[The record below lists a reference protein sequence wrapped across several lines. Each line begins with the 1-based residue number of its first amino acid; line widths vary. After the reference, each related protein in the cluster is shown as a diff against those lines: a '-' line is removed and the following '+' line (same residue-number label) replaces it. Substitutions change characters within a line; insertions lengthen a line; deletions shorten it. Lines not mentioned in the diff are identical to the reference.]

1 MKLEEIEAKIAALK
15 ARKADLDAKPLRL
28 PDGGWDGDIMAAEA
42 VVEQELKRLSGLRTK
57 ALAGVEDES
66 ASPAQPTRQGA
77 ALAWPMPVDFKSN
90 PGDEID
96 PLLNRV
102 DAVPTGAAFDEMTG
116 KLFNF
121 NLAGI
126 VHHMDVVRKS
136 LKNGNRS
143 VSYSQGQHSAILA
156 TLAFVQTEARI
167 LSAYGRDRR
176 NEVEKKLLARIEALE
191 ARPELKYLG
200 VWASEKVYGAGNFVT
215 EGGSV
220 WHAQRASVGEKPGA
234 GDAWQLAVKK
244 GRDAR

>member
-1 MKLEEIEAKIAALK
+1 VTLAEIEAKIAALK

-28 PDGGWDGDIMAAEA
+28 PDGGWDGDVMAAEA
-42 VVEQELKRLSGLRTK
+42 VVERELKRFSGLRTK

-66 ASPAQPTRQGA
+66 DSSVQPTRQA
-77 ALAWPMPVDFKSN
+77 AAPAWPMPTDFKSN

-136 LKNGNRS
+136 LKSGSRP
-143 VSYSQGQHSAILA
+143 VVYSQGQHSAILA
-156 TLAFVQTEARI
+156 TLAFVQTEAR
-167 LSAYGRDRR
+167 LLVAYGKDRR
-176 NEVEKKLLARIEALE
+176 TALEKKLLARIEELE
-191 ARPELKYLG
+191 ARPVMKYIG
-200 VWASEKVYGAGNFVT
+200 VWDQAKIYGAGNFVT
-215 EGGSV
+215 EGGSL
-220 WHAQRASVGEKPGA
+220 WHAQRASVGERPGS